1 MTADID
7 KVPHHLAIIMDGN
20 GRWARA
26 RMLPRVAGHRKGV
39 SAVRRIAYA
48 CADRGVGVLT
58 LYSFSTENWK
68 RDPEE
73 VATLMG
79 LIDRSIRK
87 ELPEFQRRGVQVRI
101 CGRQGDLSAEMRQTL
116 EEHVRATEGNAQ
128 FVLNLAIN
136 YGARAEIVDAVR
148 SIARDVRDGRLAPD
162 DVTED
167 LFSDRL
173 YTGGLP
179 DPDLLIRTGGDM
191 RISNFLLWQLAY
203 TEFYITPTLW
213 PDFDEA
219 GLDEAFQ
226 AFRGRERRYGGVLGD
241 AG

>member
-1 MTADID
+1 
-7 KVPHHLAIIMDGN
+7 
-20 GRWARA
+20 
-26 RMLPRVAGHRKGV
+26 
-39 SAVRRIAYA
+39 
-48 CADRGVGVLT
+48 
-58 LYSFSTENWK
+58 
-68 RDPEE
+68 
-73 VATLMG
+73 
-79 LIDRSIRK
+79 
-87 ELPEFQRRGVQVRI
+87 
-101 CGRQGDLSAEMRQTL
+101 MRQTL